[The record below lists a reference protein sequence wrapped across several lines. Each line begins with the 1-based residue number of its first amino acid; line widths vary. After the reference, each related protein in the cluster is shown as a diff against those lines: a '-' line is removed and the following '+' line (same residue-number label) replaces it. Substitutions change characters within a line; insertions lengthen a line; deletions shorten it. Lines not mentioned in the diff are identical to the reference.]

1 MRPLEQFKQNIREI
15 QKIND
20 VYKFNKHQ
28 FVSGI
33 DIDGLLR
40 MEIVMGVSALD
51 QYIHQ
56 LVVERAIHILKEG
69 GQVPSNFSK
78 LLVGCDSIANVLQ
91 STHISEVLVFLE
103 KDIRGKLSWKSF
115 QQPDKIN
122 EALRYISN
130 CNIWNEV
137 AGLMSKDVASI
148 KSQLSLIVKRRDSIA
163 HEADYDIINYCQYP
177 ISDTMC
183 FTAINFIVELV
194 FMIDAIIYGYVYSAN
209 NMVQLTLQ

>member
-15 QKIND
+15 HKIND
-20 VYKFNKHQ
+20 IYKFNRHQ

-56 LVVERAIHILKEG
+56 LVVERAIHILKVG
-69 GQVPSNFSK
+69 GQLPSNFSK
-78 LLVGCDSIANVLQ
+78 LLVCDSIANALQ
-91 STHISEVLVFLE
+91 STHISEALVFLE
-103 KDIRGKLSWKSF
+103 KDMRVKLGWKSF

-130 CNIWNEV
+130 LNIWSEV
-137 AGLMSKDVASI
+137 AALMSKDVASI
-148 KSQLSLIVKRRDSIA
+148 KSQLNLIVKRRDSIA
-163 HEADYDIINYCQYP
+163 HEADYDIVNYCQYS
-177 ISDTMC
+177 ISDKMC
-183 FTAINFIVELV
+183 FTAVNFIVELV
-194 FMIDAIIYGYVYSAN
+194 FMIDSIIYGYVYSATDI
-209 NMVQLTLQ
+209 VHFTLQ